1 MRVLIT
7 GVSGFVGSVLAK
19 SLLDCDQIDSL
30 VGIDNFSRPGSEQN
44 RFALKK
50 LGIDVRFGDIRNP
63 SDLENLPAVDW
74 VIDAAA
80 QTSVLSG
87 VDGSCSSRQVME
99 HNLLGTMNVLEY
111 CRQHTAGLI
120 LLSSSRV
127 YSIPPLANLQ
137 MRVDDHAFTPLES
150 QQWPVGISPA
160 GISEAYSTAPPAS
173 LYGSLKSSSEQLAL
187 EYGMIHQFPVWIN
200 RCGVMSGAGQ
210 LGHATQGIIAYWIHS
225 YCEGKPLKYIGFQG
239 SGHQVRDCLHPR
251 DLARFIR
258 LQMQHTQ
265 VLDRPRVVNVSG
277 GQESAWSLQQL
288 SMWCDNR
295 FGIKKIESDPTQR
308 PFDLPW
314 IVLDSTIARQ
324 VWGWQPEISI
334 VDVFSEVA
342 AHAEQQPNWLEYS
355 MS

>member
-19 SLLDCDQIDSL
+19 CLIEGGRATSL
-30 VGIDNFSRPGSEQN
+30 VGIDNFSRPGSELN
-44 RFALKK
+44 RQPLKK
-50 LGIDVRFGDIRNP
+50 LGVDVRFGDIRNP

-80 QTSVLSG
+80 QASVLSG
-87 VDGSCSSRQVME
+87 LDGSCSSRQVME

-111 CRQHTAGLI
+111 CRERSAGLI

-127 YSIPPLANLQ
+127 YSIPPLAKLQ
-137 MRVDDHAFTPLES
+137 MQVEANAFVPVES
-150 QQWPVGISPA
+150 QEWPVGVSPS
-160 GISEAYSTAPPAS
+160 GISESCSTAPPAS
-173 LYGSLKSSSEQLAL
+173 LYGSLKFMSEQLAL
-187 EYGMIHQFPVWIN
+187 EYGFMHQFPVWIN
-200 RCGVMSGAGQ
+200 RCGVMAGAGQ
-210 LGHATQGIIAYWIHS
+210 LGHATQGIISYWIHS
-225 YCEGKPLKYIGFQG
+225 YREKKPLRYIGFNG
-239 SGHQVRDCLHPR
+239 SGFQVRDCLHPR
-251 DLARFIR
+251 DLSRLLE

-265 VLDRPRVVNVSG
+265 VGERPQVVNVSG

-295 FGIKKIESDPTQR
+295 FGAKKVERDSSMR

-314 IVLDSTIARQ
+314 IVLDSTVARD
-324 VWGWQPEISI
+324 VWRWQPNISI
-334 VDVFSEVA
+334 VDVFTEIA
-342 AHAEQQPNWLEYS
+342 EHAERNPEWLAHS